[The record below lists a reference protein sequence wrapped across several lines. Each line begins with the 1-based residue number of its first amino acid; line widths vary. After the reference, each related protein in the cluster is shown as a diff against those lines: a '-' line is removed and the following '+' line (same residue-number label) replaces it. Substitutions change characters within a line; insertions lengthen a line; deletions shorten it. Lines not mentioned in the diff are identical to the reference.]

1 MRVVDL
7 QPEASP
13 PVYWLWDGLLSV
25 PASTPTDRKYP
36 SHMTNIL
43 IMENN
48 YRNRIRGGP
57 HWLDSFGAD
66 LRWKPP
72 AIMPPVFLG
81 NLPLA
86 DSSMLHEASCRL
98 EKNEDVPRYTA

>member
-1 MRVVDL
+1 ML
-7 QPEASP
+7 APILLEMASLLKMN
-13 PVYWLWDGLLSV
+13 PVAFTLLV
-25 PASTPTDRKYP
+25 ANLDTFAFVIPTQ
-36 SHMTNIL
+36 
-43 IMENN
+43 
-48 YRNRIRGGP
+48 RGGP

-98 EKNEDVPRYTA
+98 EKNEDAPRYTV